1 MRYAPMTSR
10 LSSVLSSGQQTD
22 TASACA
28 ETVHGD
34 VSTRLTQQ
42 KIATSL
48 IRPLTSI
55 CVPRSRDSHVNS
67 SPESQT
73 ASTQGQAAS
82 TQGQAASTQGLHRAY
97 TGRIYTGSTQAASTQ
112 GLHRVYTGRI
122 YTGPTQGLHRVYT
135 GRIYTG
141 STQGLH
147 RPHLHRVYTGRIYT
161 GPTQGLHRVYT
172 GPTQA
177 ASTQGLHRPDPR
189 LNDQHA
195 PEEHC
200 LPSWSR
206 TTGLCQQSG
215 FQVRN
220 SQLSGLGPAG
230 FQATEPSGPPR

>member
-73 ASTQGQAAS
+73 ASAQGQAAS
-82 TQGQAASTQGLHRAY
+82 TQGLHRAYTGPTQGLHRAY
-97 TGRIYTGSTQAASTQ
+97 TGRIYTGSTQAAFTQ
-112 GLHRVYTGRI
+112 GLHRVYI
-122 YTGPTQGLHRVYT
+122 
-135 GRIYTG
+135 G

-147 RPHLHRVYTGRIYT
+147 RPHLHRAYTGQILGSMTNMLPRNIVCRPGAEQLACANSLVFRY
-161 GPTQGLHRVYT
+161 GIHSSLVLARL
-172 GPTQA
+172 
-177 ASTQGLHRPDPR
+177 ASR
-189 LNDQHA
+189 LLN
-195 PEEHC
+195 
-200 LPSWSR
+200 
-206 TTGLCQQSG
+206 
-215 FQVRN
+215 
-220 SQLSGLGPAG
+220 PAG
-230 FQATEPSGPPR
+230 RRAKVTLTCRCGLEGRLAHGVFLPKQLVSRC